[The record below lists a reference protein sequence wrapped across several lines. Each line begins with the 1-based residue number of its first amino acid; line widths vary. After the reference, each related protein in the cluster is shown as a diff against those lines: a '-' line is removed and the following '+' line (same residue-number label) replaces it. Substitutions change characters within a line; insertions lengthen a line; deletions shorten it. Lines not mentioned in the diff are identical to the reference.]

1 MTLFEIALENFKFYY
16 SFLYNQA
23 IKISEGGP
31 REVIALLSDG
41 TLISYYDRDRTF
53 RSLPSDSKNM
63 TEEEYKRELGIRLR
77 QMMEHRGVTQ
87 NDLSEMT
94 GLSQA
99 QISSYVTGK
108 VSPSFYV
115 IDRIAKALDCS
126 SDLLR
131 YNFNI

>member
-16 SFLYNQA
+16 SFLYNQS

-53 RSLPSDSKNM
+53 RSLPSNSKNM